1 MTRDAPHNLFK
12 IQRLFLVTINIPSS
26 GARHGAYL
34 DSVTPLALIFLASA
48 HMAFFLASA
57 HGRGGTWI
65 IKGFKDFFNLHVYLS
80 SCIKTDIY

>member
-1 MTRDAPHNLFK
+1 MPHIIYLK
-12 IQRLFLVTINIPSS
+12 SKEKFLVTINIPSS

-34 DSVTPLALIFLASA
+34 DSVTPLAVICLVSA

-80 SCIKTDIY
+80 SCIKTDMH